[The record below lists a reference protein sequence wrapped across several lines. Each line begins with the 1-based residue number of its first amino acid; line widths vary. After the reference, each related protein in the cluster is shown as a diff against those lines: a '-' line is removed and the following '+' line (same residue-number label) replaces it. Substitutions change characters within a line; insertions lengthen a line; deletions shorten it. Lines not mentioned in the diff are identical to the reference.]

1 MRQSSGL
8 SRLIRFAAVGAA
20 LAATAACGSDTGVTT
35 VTPGPEI
42 SVIPASA
49 TISVGDSTR
58 LTVILPQTL
67 AASGAKYVSSNTAI
81 AITRTN
87 GWVIGVGRGNTII
100 TVTSIADTRLSTAFS
115 VSVAP

>member
-1 MRQSSGL
+1 MRLNSFRPFRPVQL
-8 SRLIRFAAVGAA
+8 LVVTAV
-20 LAATAACGSDTGVTT
+20 LATAVACGSDTTS

-42 SVIPASA
+42 AVTPASA
-49 TISVGDSTR
+49 TISVGDSVKI
-58 LTVILPQTL
+58 TVILPAEI
-67 AASGAKYVSSNTAI
+67 AANGATYVSGNTGV

-87 GWVIGVGRGNTII
+87 GWVIGVGRGNTVI

>member
-1 MRQSSGL
+1 MRLTSPGPLRPIRL
-8 SRLIRFAAVGAA
+8 SVAGAA
-20 LAATAACGSDTGVTT
+20 LAAALACGSDNTTT

-42 SVIPASA
+42 AVIPASA
-49 TISVGDSTR
+49 TISVGDSVK
-58 LTVILPQTL
+58 LTVILPPAL
-67 AASGAKYVSSNTAI
+67 SGNGATYVSGNTGI

-115 VSVAP
+115 LSVAP

>member
-1 MRQSSGL
+1 MRLNSPCLLRPFQL
-8 SRLIRFAAVGAA
+8 SIAGAA
-20 LAATAACGSDTGVTT
+20 LAAALACGSDSAT

-42 SVIPASA
+42 AVTPASA
-49 TISVGDSTR
+49 TISVGDSVKI
-58 LTVILPQTL
+58 TVILPQEL
-67 AASGAKYVSSNTAI
+67 SAPGATYVSGNTAV

-115 VSVAP
+115 LSVAP